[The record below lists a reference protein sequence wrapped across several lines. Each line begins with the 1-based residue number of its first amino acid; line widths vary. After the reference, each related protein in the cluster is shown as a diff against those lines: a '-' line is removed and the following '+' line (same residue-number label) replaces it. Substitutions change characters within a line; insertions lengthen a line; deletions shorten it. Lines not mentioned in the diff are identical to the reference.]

1 MGSPP
6 KFRAFL
12 TDETGK
18 RVLEDDDGKWI
29 EFAALWEDRYPD
41 KDGNPVY
48 SGRTGK
54 GDQRLRVYI
63 VEPRPPKDDA
73 PTETPRDTG
82 GDVPF

>member
-1 MGSPP
+1 MTGQPP

-18 RVLEDDDGKWI
+18 RVLEDENGKWL

-41 KDGNPVY
+41 KAGNPVY

-54 GDQRLRVYI
+54 GDQRIRLYVNEQTRRE
-63 VEPRPPKDDA
+63 EPPVAEDDRP
-73 PTETPRDTG
+73 
-82 GDVPF
+82 F